1 MTSIKPT
8 LATRDR
14 LIAAMLDALRRR
26 GLHGIGLNEL
36 LKNASAPKGVLYH
49 HFPGGK
55 NELAVVAI
63 QTAVTHLRQTLASLV
78 ATNKPPEA
86 ILIAWMNGAYQQ
98 LEKSLFERGCPLA
111 TVALESSAADIDI
124 RTALSEAFQGIR
136 GDIAAMLVQARI
148 DTQRARQLASL
159 IVSAYEGALI
169 QSRVA
174 GNTQA
179 MQDVTAAM
187 ARLLEF
193 ELQAK
198 GDK

>member
-1 MTSIKPT
+1 
-8 LATRDR
+8 
-14 LIAAMLDALRRR
+14 MLDALRRR

-36 LKNASAPKGVLYH
+36 LKNAAAPKGVLYH

-63 QTAVTHLRQTLASLV
+63 QTAVTHLRHTLAGLV
-78 ATNKPPEA
+78 ATNQPPEA

-111 TVALESSAADIDI
+111 TVALESGAADIDI
-124 RTALSEAFQGIR
+124 RAALSEAFQGIR

-148 DTQRARQLASL
+148 ETQRAGQLASL

-187 ARLLEF
+187 TRLLEF

-198 GDK
+198 GDT

>member
-1 MTSIKPT
+1 MTSIKST
-8 LATRDR
+8 ISTRDR

-55 NELAVVAI
+55 NELAVAAI
-63 QTAVTHLRQTLASLV
+63 QTAVMHLRQSLASLV
-78 ATNKPPEA
+78 GSKQPPEA
-86 ILIAWMNGAYQQ
+86 ILIAWMNGAHQQ
-98 LEKSLFERGCPLA
+98 LAKSLFERGCPLA
-111 TVALESSAADIDI
+111 TVALESGAADIDI
-124 RTALSEAFQGIR
+124 RTALSEAFHGIR

-148 DTQRARQLASL
+148 DTQRAGQLASL

-174 GNTQA
+174 GHGQT
-179 MQDVTAAM
+179 MQDVTAVM
-187 ARLLEF
+187 TRLLAF
-193 ELQAK
+193 ELQVK
-198 GDK
+198 GNS